1 MAAFQGFNPYGGY
14 GVPAQMPQP
23 MYPQAPQQ
31 AYMAQQMAQNQQMPQ
46 QPNVTVRLVTSRDE
60 ATTAQIPFDSTINV
74 FVNPSAGEVYIK
86 RFNPNTGGAVF
97 GTYIDAE
104 RARQEAE
111 SAAKPQQEYATVDML
126 AGLESRIS
134 ELEGTMSSRR
144 ATRSAKNDE

>member
-1 MAAFQGFNPYGGY
+1 MAGFQGFTPYGGY
-14 GVPAQMPQP
+14 GMPAQMPQP
-23 MYPQAPQQ
+23 MYPQTQQ
-31 AYMAQQMAQNQQMPQ
+31 TYMPAQMAQGQQMPQ

-111 SAAKPQQEYATVDML
+111 AAAKPQAEYATVDMIS
-126 AGLESRIS
+126 GLESRIA
-134 ELEGTMSSRR
+134 ELESAMTSRR
-144 ATRSAKNDE
+144 APRGGKTDE